1 MVFDL
6 ERRAVGREAI
16 LVDLVVVYAQAF
28 AVTDVVPLLIHV
40 EDRRVE
46 PLERDRLVGLSVDKT
61 YEGRQGLPTRPGPTQ
76 GGRREKQKSK
86 CAVLLSR
93 TLIWPKS
100 SHLPESG
107 KQ

>member
-76 GGRREKQKSK
+76 GGRRENLQHG
-86 CAVLLSR
+86 AAR
-93 TLIWPKS
+93 ATTR
-100 SHLPESG
+100 
-107 KQ
+107 